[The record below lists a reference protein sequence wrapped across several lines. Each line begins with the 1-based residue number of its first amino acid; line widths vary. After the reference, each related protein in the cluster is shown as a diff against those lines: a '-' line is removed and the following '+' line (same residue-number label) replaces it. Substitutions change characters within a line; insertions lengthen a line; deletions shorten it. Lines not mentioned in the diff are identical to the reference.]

1 MRVAD
6 DKTPEVLNAK
16 MDQLVESLGYLDY
29 WDFLAV
35 NKYVLEEMQDEWE
48 QALVNQRD
56 PAWIWAR
63 VLDEALENLNYKRTW
78 ELKEKWKNFDI
89 EADDYDEKR
98 FEELVK
104 LEP

>member
-48 QALVNQRD
+48 QAQVN
-56 PAWIWAR
+56 
-63 VLDEALENLNYKRTW
+63 
-78 ELKEKWKNFDI
+78 
-89 EADDYDEKR
+89 
-98 FEELVK
+98 
-104 LEP
+104 